1 MIQILYSSSNKIRG
15 DNMKAGT
22 MRPGKKVLGLGLAYI
37 AVDMIHPIYE
47 LPMVIKVAILG
58 ISAYFLIV
66 TGRQR

>member
-1 MIQILYSSSNKIRG
+1 
-15 DNMKAGT
+15 MKVGT
-22 MRPGKKVLGLGLAYI
+22 MRPWKKVLGLGLVYI